1 MTLDRAKYLNMAT
14 YRRNGQE
21 VRTPVWFA
29 GADPLY
35 YLFSAGD
42 AGKVKRIR
50 ANGRAKVV
58 SCDVRGGI
66 TGEWFEASARLLDDA
81 SEIQHAYR
89 ALRRKYGWQMWLT
102 DVASRLTGRYAK
114 RQLIALELAPAE
126 PEQAE
131 REAAE
136 SEQAQREEAEPEQVE
151 PLQEDNA

>member
-1 MTLDRAKYLNMAT
+1 MTLDRAKYLNLAT

-89 ALRRKYGWQMWLT
+89 ALRRKYGWQMLLT
-102 DVASRLTGRYAK
+102 DVASRLSGRYAK
-114 RQLIALELAPAE
+114 RQLIALELAPS
-126 PEQAE
+126 
-131 REAAE
+131 E
-136 SEQAQREEAEPEQVE
+136 SGQAQREEAEPGEAEREKAE
-151 PLQEDNA
+151 PLREDNA

>member
-1 MTLDRAKYLNMAT
+1 MTLDRAKYLNLAT

-81 SEIQHAYR
+81 SEIRHAYR
-89 ALRRKYGWQMWLT
+89 ALRRKYRWQMRLT

-114 RQLIALELAPAE
+114 RQLIALELAPS
-126 PEQAE
+126 
-131 REAAE
+131 E
-136 SEQAQREEAEPEQVE
+136 SVKAQREEAEPGEAERETAE

>member
-1 MTLDRAKYLNMAT
+1 MTLDRAKYLNLAT

-66 TGEWFEASARLLDDA
+66 TGDWFEASARLLDDA

-89 ALRRKYGWQMWLT
+89 ALRRKYGWQMRLT

-114 RQLIALELAPAE
+114 RQLIALELAE
-126 PEQAE
+126 
-131 REAAE
+131 
-136 SEQAQREEAEPEQVE
+136 
-151 PLQEDNA
+151 QEDTA